1 MTVSSPTN
9 TTTSELPSS
18 KQSDAVNDTE
28 NMALVQVASPTSN
41 HILIFSP
48 NEWPPLNEAP
58 QESIQRRNVNCDDA
72 TSSHCREAVLSIQ
85 TYINRRLVSGISY
98 SENLR
103 ADDTNVHDDA
113 DVTSTNT
120 SNGSVCELNS
130 RNAFDEPSQSV
141 PIFND
146 LANESLVVPEQVK
159 TLQEDP
165 NATPSSPVDVSV
177 LHNAGD
183 LEMNSCVT
191 THNLEVTA
199 ETTNSK
205 KKKRLKKVRR
215 KSSKKWKPCSTAEL
229 GIHISLSYFVDETT
243 NFEDDSAN
251 EDSCE
256 GKATP
261 AEMSNN
267 EASSN
272 NSVQDD
278 IDFFLDLGIDVVNYD
293 NQDLQD
299 WDGVYFPM
307 PAENASCLVL
317 DNKHPKTKLAKTS
330 SHPKTKLTKISTSA
344 KDGQLSTSQKALPKP
359 DGVSQ
364 PKTLYTFPVPQF
376 ECSKIKKTD
385 KYKLFELECSSNKRI
400 YIRRD
405 RHRKKEKAHKAVKS
419 KNCHTVLNNMGR
431 KRMYMHHRLIKMH
444 NLNLDFRGSVKSY
457 RIPAMPKT
465 TIAVDVAKE
474 VFRADR
480 KNPSHPPKDHHSL
493 PPVQSLN
500 HALHDTTNCATGIEG
515 DLANFL
521 ISLQH
526 RDLTP
531 EDYDM
536 LLRLDDTVKPKT
548 LSENV
553 LDKLR
558 TEKIGPNGPEQGA
571 GDWEP
576 LCTIC
581 MEPYINGQERKF
593 LPCGHDFHTECI
605 DKWLKN
611 SSINCP
617 LDGLPV
623 VAS

>member
-1 MTVSSPTN
+1 M
-9 TTTSELPSS
+9 
-18 KQSDAVNDTE
+18 AV
-28 NMALVQVASPTSN
+28 VQVASPTAN
-41 HILIFSP
+41 HVPTFSH
-48 NEWPPLNEAP
+48 NEWPPLNETP
-58 QESIQRRNVNCDDA
+58 QELIHRRNVNCDDA
-72 TSSHCREAVLSIQ
+72 SSNCSQAVLSIQ
-85 TYINRRLVSGISY
+85 TYISRKLVSQIY
-98 SENLR
+98 SESLR
-103 ADDTNVHDDA
+103 ADDTQVDGDD
-113 DVTSTNT
+113 DVTSTN
-120 SNGSVCELNS
+120 SSVCAVN
-130 RNAFDEPSQSV
+130 RGKAFDEHSHSV
-141 PIFND
+141 AILND
-146 LANESLVVPEQVK
+146 LANESLVLEQVN

-165 NATPSSPVDVSV
+165 SATSNYPVDVSV
-177 LHNAGD
+177 LHNAGAI
-183 LEMNSCVT
+183 EMNSCVT
-191 THNLEVTA
+191 THNIEVIA

-215 KSSKKWKPCSTAEL
+215 KSTKKWKPCRNAEL
-229 GIHISLSYFVDETT
+229 KFHISLPYFVDETT
-243 NFEDDSAN
+243 NFEDDSAD

-256 GKATP
+256 GEATQ
-261 AEMSNN
+261 AESVEVSNS
-267 EASSN
+267 EANSNSSVQDEVSN
-272 NSVQDD
+272 SEANSNSSVQDD
-278 IDFFLDLGIDVVNYD
+278 INFFLELGIDVVNYNNHD
-293 NQDLQD
+293 DLQD

-307 PAENASCLVL
+307 PAENTSCLVL
-317 DNKHPKTKLAKTS
+317 DNKQS
-330 SHPKTKLTKISTSA
+330 SHPKNKLAKISTSA
-344 KDGQLSTSQKALPKP
+344 KDPKFSTSQKAPPKP

-364 PKTLYTFPVPQF
+364 PETLRAFPAPQF
-376 ECSKIKKTD
+376 ECSKIKKSD

-419 KNCHTVLNNMGR
+419 KNCRNVLNNMGR

-444 NLNLDFRGSVKSY
+444 SLNLDFRGSVKSY
-457 RIPAMPKT
+457 RIPAMPKA

-480 KNPSHPPKDHHSL
+480 KSPSHPHKDHHSL

-558 TEKIGPNGPEQGA
+558 TEQIGPNGPEQGA

-581 MEPYINGQERKF
+581 MEPYITGQVRKF

-611 SSINCP
+611 SSLNCP

-623 VAS
+623 AAS